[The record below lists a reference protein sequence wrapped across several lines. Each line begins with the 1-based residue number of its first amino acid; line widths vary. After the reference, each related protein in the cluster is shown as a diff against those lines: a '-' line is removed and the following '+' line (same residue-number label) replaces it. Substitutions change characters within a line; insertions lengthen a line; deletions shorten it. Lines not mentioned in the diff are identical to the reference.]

1 MSWRMT
7 EVCEVW
13 LSMQWV
19 TLMKQL
25 GGWQMLAGFT
35 SNDPLCVY
43 QRLRLN
49 LPSRPHRWSWR
60 GPDWLM
66 ILMRRSPSGPDP
78 WSWWRRRSCPLTL
91 LPKRSSMVDNHKY
104 CYTLTDRRAWAF
116 KKNNKLYLL
125 VFDAGDKANDSK
137 PPDIYSFDEDSSDAL
152 SPQQPASQHSPSSTS
167 TSPRESGR
175 NEATST
181 SSKINSPIQVQP
193 HLEPLQFIKH
203 VLPISADK
211 LSFLTSYLI

>member
-25 GGWQMLAGFT
+25 AGSQMLAGFT

-49 LPSRPHRWSWR
+49 PPSRPHRWSWR

-104 CYTLTDRRAWAF
+104 CYILTDRRAWAF
-116 KKNNKLYLL
+116 KKIISCTCLCLML
-125 VFDAGDKANDSK
+125 APQAIRQTTLSHQIFT
-137 PPDIYSFDEDSSDAL
+137 AL
-152 SPQQPASQHSPSSTS
+152 MRTAVTPYHHNSLPASILPA
-167 TSPRESGR
+167 PL
-175 NEATST
+175 
-181 SSKINSPIQVQP
+181 P
-193 HLEPLQFIKH
+193 PLQGSLEGMRPLL
-203 VLPISADK
+203 LP
-211 LSFLTSYLI
+211 LT